1 MARVETFEIEVLEK
15 GIHCAGCETRVRN
28 VLSRTPGVKEVE
40 ASQKTQKV
48 QLTLDP
54 EKVSVQ
60 QIREKLQDLGYKTA
74 R

>member
-28 VLSRTPGVKEVE
+28 VLSRTPGVKEVK